1 MKNLFYLCLAIVLC
15 QACQDQSLQST
26 SNWGV
31 EYPAKGAYA
40 EEPMNTENYAAIV
53 ENQFT
58 SPQDQ
63 PLSTFSIDVDYA
75 SYSNTRR
82 FIKNGS
88 LPPVDAVRI
97 EELVNYFPYHYAE
110 PMAGQPFSVHTELSP
125 CPWQPENQLLH
136 IGLKAKEVPMAE
148 VPASNLV
155 FLLDVSGSMSSP
167 DKLPLLINSFQLL
180 TNQLRSE
187 DRVAIVVYAGASGVV
202 LPSTPGNQKDRILAA
217 LEGLEAGGSTA
228 GSEGI
233 ELAYQI
239 AEEHFIQNGNN
250 RIILATDGDF
260 NVGVSSEG
268 ALRRLIE
275 QKREKGVFLSVLGF
289 GTGNIQDVK
298 METLADHGNGQYAYI
313 DDLMEARKFLVTE
326 LSSTLLTVAKDV
338 KIQIEFNPERV
349 GKYRL
354 IGYENRLLAAEDFNN
369 DQKDAGEIGAGHTV
383 TALYELMPPGTGSAK
398 VDPLKYQAKTSTSA
412 AQSGEWGML
421 KLRYKEPQGS
431 TSKLIA
437 EPITQADWTP
447 QPSEDLAFSSAVAG
461 FGMLLRKSEHAGN
474 MNYEQVLALARSG
487 KGEDYSGYRA
497 GFIQLV
503 ELAKEL
509 K

>member
-1 MKNLFYLCLAIVLC
+1 MKNLFYLCLAIALC
-15 QACQDQSLQST
+15 LSCQDQSLQS
-26 SNWGV
+26 SSKWGA
-31 EYPAKGAYA
+31 EYPATGALA
-40 EEPMNTENYAAIV
+40 DESMNTENYAAIE
-53 ENQFT
+53 ENQFL

-97 EELVNYFPYHYAE
+97 EELVNYFSYNYAE
-110 PMAGQPFSVHTELSP
+110 PMAGKPFSVHTELSP

-136 IGLKAKEVPMAE
+136 IGLKAKEVPMIE

-180 TNQLRSE
+180 SNQLRPE

-268 ALRRLIE
+268 ALQRLIE
-275 QKREKGVFLSVLGF
+275 RKREKGVFLSVLGF
-289 GTGNIQDVK
+289 GTGNIQDAK

-313 DDLMEARKFLVTE
+313 DDLLEARKFLVTE

-349 GKYRL
+349 GEYRL

-383 TALYELMPPGTGSAK
+383 TTLYELTPPGSRSGK
-398 VDPLKYQAKTSTSA
+398 VDPLKYQTNKATTA
-412 AQSGEWGML
+412 AHSEEWGML

-431 TSKLIA
+431 VSKLIE
-437 EPITQADWTP
+437 EPITQADWEA
-447 QPSEDLAFSSAVAG
+447 QPSEDLAFSSAVVG
-461 FGMLLRKSEHAGN
+461 FGMLLRKSEYAGD

-487 KGEDYSGYRA
+487 KGEDHSGYRA